1 MKYLLAIFLAT
12 AAILPRS
19 ASGQERVVPQELIN
33 SYFGAQKIVLNY
45 LILPPARP
53 NDRVTWTVAVGDQVI
68 ARRDARP
75 AATDNGDGQFAIEL
89 ELPEARIGIVLPL
102 TVVISVN
109 GEKVHERT
117 LSVFPEDAF
126 AGKHQSL
133 VSQQIVLFDPEN
145 ITSAVF
151 EGSKIPFAPE
161 RNIDSLEALTNSTL
175 VVGEGVSFR
184 DYRTLPQPEQLL
196 LRRNDVIRQFDKRF
210 DSLFWSPDGKVVASS
225 VLVTGERNAVTG
237 IVTTDERGW
246 PWIDVRFS
254 GSGRLV
260 ICGFAIIEK
269 WDSGP
274 TPRYL
279 LAELLSRHH
288 DMTHLT
294 KDPSVDPTLKG
305 QSR

>member
-1 MKYLLAIFLAT
+1 MPEERECSELLNSCIEALFFAHSISH
-12 AAILPRS
+12 AAQP
-19 ASGQERVVPQELIN
+19 N
-33 SYFGAQKIVLNY
+33 S
-45 LILPPARP
+45 LPPAASRSHP
-53 NDRVTWTVAVGDQVI
+53 
-68 ARRDARP
+68 
-75 AATDNGDGQFAIEL
+75 
-89 ELPEARIGIVLPL
+89 
-102 TVVISVN
+102 
-109 GEKVHERT
+109 
-117 LSVFPEDAF
+117 
-126 AGKHQSL
+126 
-133 VSQQIVLFDPEN
+133 LFDPEN

-184 DYRTLPQPEQLL
+184 DYRTLGDVIVKAAARGVNVVCLAPSGGAISFPGTEHTELPQPEQLL

-260 ICGFAIIEK
+260 DLWLCDHREVGLRPYSPIPPG
-269 WDSGP
+269 
-274 TPRYL
+274 
-279 LAELLSRHH
+279 
-288 DMTHLT
+288 
-294 KDPSVDPTLKG
+294 
-305 QSR
+305 